1 VKRLIFNATGR
12 KNYKKL
18 KIVPNLVVTL
28 GNQVFWK
35 TVNIRLNPTFL
46 RKFDFSRSNSI
57 VLTKV
62 DLSRLNSII
71 FKYLTSAGRSQPD
84 EVEILAI
91 FCEFFAFRL
100 QPKSQKFWKKG
111 LREQLSEY
119 ETHTHDTPL
128 GRRAPLLWCAPLDS
142 G

>member
-28 GNQVFWK
+28 GNQAFWK

-46 RKFDFSRSNSI
+46 RKFDLSRSNSI

-71 FKYLTSAGRSQPD
+71 FKYLTSAGRSQ
-84 EVEILAI
+84 L
-91 FCEFFAFRL
+91 F
-100 QPKSQKFWKKG
+100 PKK
-111 LREQLSEY
+111 LSSA
-119 ETHTHDTPL
+119 
-128 GRRAPLLWCAPLDS
+128 G
-142 G
+142 